1 MSQVGSNEPKWHR
14 AVLGIA
20 AGVML
25 GAGIIIALWPG
36 QETNSGEYFSGTL
49 VKVGIVLGV
58 AWLAAPQL
66 ERFGWQR
73 LRGTMLISLI
83 IVLVLWA
90 IRPRIGAWAGALL
103 LGGGAFF
110 ALIGWVRKL
119 FDVKPP
125 QSQKIDR

>member
-1 MSQVGSNEPKWHR
+1 MNQEGLNDRKWPR
-14 AVLGIA
+14 TVLGVS
-20 AGVML
+20 AGVLL
-25 GAGIIIALWPG
+25 GAGILIAVWPG

-73 LRGTMLISLI
+73 LRGTMLVSLI
-83 IVLVLWA
+83 IVLVLWT
-90 IRPRIGAWAGALL
+90 IKPRVGAWAGALL

-110 ALIGWVRKL
+110 ALLGWVRKL
-119 FDVKPP
+119 FAVPSS